1 MKNFTNDTYELIES
15 YLKNDLEID
24 TKRDFERLMAR
35 DEALREEVVKIKLL
49 KEIIK
54 RHLTRTT
61 IQHIHETKMNEW
73 FLKKNIS
80 VEEEAATEVADEAYD
95 EKIPTRKRNSLLSM
109 LLKTITV
116 LLLIS
121 IIIFVVLAKLPIDIQ
136 ETEKMKA
143 WQNEAELNSVQKIN
157 YENYLEA
164 HDALKMNNNEKA
176 ILFFDKVAN
185 AQGSSD
191 YFKDAAEWFGTVAS
205 SSRKPFGAEA
215 RFRKIIND
223 SSFRY
228 RYSQKDKIQVWC
240 KIQWAKLMGWHE

>member
-73 FLKKNIS
+73 FLKKNIGDEENTE
-80 VEEEAATEVADEAYD
+80 VEEEAYEEEVPAQ
-95 EKIPTRKRNSLLSM
+95 KRNGLLSI

-116 LLLIS
+116 LLLVS
-121 IIIFVVLAKLPIDIQ
+121 AIIFVVLAKLPVEIQ

-143 WQNEAELNSVQKIN
+143 WQHEAELNSVQKIN
-157 YENYLEA
+157 YEDYLEA
-164 HDALKMNNNEKA
+164 HDALKMNNDEKA
-176 ILFFDKVAN
+176 SLFFDKVKD
-185 AQGSSD
+185 AQNTSD
-191 YFKDAAEWFGTVAS
+191 YFKDAAEWFGTVAR
-205 SSRKPFGAEA
+205 SSRKPFSAEA
-215 RFRKIIND
+215 RFQKIIND
-223 SSFRY
+223 SLFRY